1 MASLSAA
8 TWTGWLA
15 ALAIV
20 VAATIPL
27 ATRFRL
33 GKRGAPGSP
42 PIRAHVLLG
51 LVTSSFAFI
60 HTILVIPELG
70 SPAATGAG
78 ALAVAPAALAFF
90 LLVAHAGLGLQLR
103 DEKLKTRAKT
113 RRSHAMTAV
122 AIAVAVTA
130 HIVTLEQARR

>member
-1 MASLSAA
+1 MASWSAA

-15 ALAIV
+15 ALSIV
-20 VAATIPL
+20 IAATIPL
-27 ATRFRL
+27 GTRLRI
-33 GKRGAPGSP
+33 GKRPAPTSGA
-42 PIRAHVLLG
+42 IRTHVLLG

-60 HTILVIPELG
+60 HTILVIPALG

-78 ALAVAPAALAFF
+78 PIAIFPAGLAFF

-122 AIAVAVTA
+122 AIAVAVTI
-130 HIVTLEQARR
+130 HIITLEQARR